1 MSDKITVGFIGLGLM
16 GRGMAGNIRKAGYDM
31 VLHDLRREAA
41 NSYLGGVVRWAY
53 TPREVAAACD
63 VVFTS
68 LPKPADVDAVLRGP
82 DGLGAGF
89 RPGSAWFDLST
100 NAVDAVR
107 ALNAELAEQEVAFLD
122 APVSGGPAGAA
133 TGKLA
138 IWVGGDSAVFDRF
151 KPVLD
156 AMADQARLIG
166 DIGAGSIAKLVHN
179 VASAAFTQVI
189 AETMTIGVKAGL
201 EPLQL
206 YEAMRSG
213 ALGRMRS
220 FDLVHKRWLADNLDP
235 PSFELQLQHK
245 DVKLGMEL
253 ARSVDVPSRLC
264 NLVLDDLTEAMNRG
278 WARRD
283 AQSVLV
289 LQQERAGVD
298 PFAVPLEE
306 IEAVMSRT

>member
-1 MSDKITVGFIGLGLM
+1 MSEKITVGFIGLGLM

-41 NSYLGGVVRWAY
+41 EPYLGGVVRWAD
-53 TPREVAAACD
+53 TPRELAAACD
-63 VVFTS
+63 VVFPS

-89 RPGSAWFDLST
+89 SPGSAWFDLST

-107 ALNAELAEQEVAFLD
+107 DLNAELAEQQVAFLD

-133 TGKLA
+133 AGKLA
-138 IWVGGDSAVFDRF
+138 IWVGGDAAVFERF

-166 DIGAGSIAKLVHN
+166 DIGAGAIAKLVHN

-289 LQQERAGVD
+289 LQQERAGVST
-298 PFAVPLEE
+298 FAAPLEE